1 MGESADQIR
10 EHIAV
15 LSEFEAEYA
24 EFVAAL
30 TEAHHTG
37 NERWSREEF
46 ARRKRAILMAAPIA
60 DAAVKASGAPHL
72 VVTEPPMLGGGV
84 KSEDLASQV
93 MDIGDGGFNFEDDGL
108 AIPRQVLEMIP
119 SQLGAL
125 KMRLRE
131 AEARGHRS
139 GRYWPTIIFGRF
151 RHVPPV
157 IGFVADLGGF
167 VTVVAF
173 VGRMAHFW

>member
-10 EHIAV
+10 DHIAV

-30 TEAHHTG
+30 AEAHQTG

-46 ARRKRAILMAAPIA
+46 ARRKRTILMAAPRA
-60 DAAVKASGAPHL
+60 DAAVKASGAPYL

-84 KSEDLASQV
+84 KSEDLASQI
-93 MDIGDGGFNFEDDGL
+93 MDIGDGGLNFEDDGL
-108 AIPRQVLEMIP
+108 AIPRQVLEMMP

-125 KMRLRE
+125 EMRLEEEE
-131 AEARGHRS
+131 AEGHRPS
-139 GRYWPTIIFGRF
+139 RYWPTIIFGRF
-151 RHVPPV
+151 RRVPPL

-167 VTVVAF
+167 AAVVAF
-173 VGRMAHFW
+173 VGRMAHAW